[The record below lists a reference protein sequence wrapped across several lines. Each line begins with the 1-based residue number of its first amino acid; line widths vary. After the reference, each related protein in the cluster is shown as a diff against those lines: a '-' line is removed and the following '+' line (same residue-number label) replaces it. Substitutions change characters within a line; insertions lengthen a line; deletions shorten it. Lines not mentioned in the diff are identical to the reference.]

1 MSTVREQMGTGV
13 GAVRPGWPLPLT
25 LGRRA
30 VRFIGPILTL
40 ALIWEALARLQLVSS
55 VLFPPPSRVVATVI
69 QMAGPQGGYILWSH
83 MALSLYRLGV
93 GFLLA
98 AAVAVPFGTLVG
110 MSPRAHAF
118 FSPILSILIP
128 IPSLAWVPI
137 AILWLGIGN
146 ATPIFIVFFTAIF
159 PIIYNAAMG
168 VRSVDQK
175 HLWAARIM
183 GANTRQLFFGVILPA
198 GLGHLITGLKLGL
211 SSGWR
216 ALVAAE
222 MLAATAYGLGLM
234 IFEARTFL
242 QVEVMYGGI
251 FVLAI
256 LGFLL
261 ENLLFGTLEVRTL
274 QRWGLVRGM
283 E

>member
-1 MSTVREQMGTGV
+1 MSTVRGQVEMGV
-13 GAVRPGWPLPLT
+13 GAVRRASPLPLM
-25 LGRRA
+25 LARRM
-30 VRFIGPILTL
+30 VRFTGPIVTL
-40 ALIWEALARLQLVSS
+40 LVVWEALARLRLVSS
-55 VLFPPPSRVVATVI
+55 VLFPPPSQVVATVVA
-69 QMAGPQGGYILWSH
+69 MAGPQGEYILWSH
-83 MALSLYRLGV
+83 MALSLYRLGA

-98 AAVAVPFGTLVG
+98 AVVAVPFGALIG
-110 MSPRAHAF
+110 LSPRAYAF

-146 ATPIFIVFFTAIF
+146 STPIFIVFFTAIF
-159 PIIYNAAMG
+159 PIIYNAVMG

-242 QVEVMYGGI
+242 QVEVMYAGI
-251 FVLAI
+251 FTLAV

-261 ENLLFGTLEVRTL
+261 ENLLFGTVEVRTL